1 VASCVSGHLRSIP
14 VSAFLL
20 EFVGSKST
28 RLLASHDPM
37 EISHRKLR
45 CRWRDVP
52 DQVRYETTF
61 LQPYM
66 PSVPASSYSDPSL
79 SNSVA
84 LPVPSL
90 NVRSTAH
97 SGNHPPDH
105 CNWLGE
111 NRPQLPD
118 DRLFYFCDY

>member
-1 VASCVSGHLRSIP
+1 MCLGHLKSIP
-14 VSAFLL
+14 VSALLL

-37 EISHRKLR
+37 EISLRKLGYSGETYQIKFGV
-45 CRWRDVP
+45 D
-52 DQVRYETTF
+52 ETTF

-66 PSVPASSYSDPSL
+66 PSVPASSYSDPGL

-84 LPVPSL
+84 LPVRPL

-111 NRPQLPD
+111 NRLQLPD